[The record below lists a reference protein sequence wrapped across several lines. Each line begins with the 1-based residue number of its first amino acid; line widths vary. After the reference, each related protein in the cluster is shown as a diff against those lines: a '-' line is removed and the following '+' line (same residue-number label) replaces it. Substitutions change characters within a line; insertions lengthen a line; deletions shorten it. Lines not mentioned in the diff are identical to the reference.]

1 MRPDTTRHR
10 MTTVGPL
17 LRTRVLVGLSAA
29 LALLGCT
36 VQSRLPGP
44 NVILDTPM
52 GPVPLDQPAP
62 AAGPA
67 QAASPGQA
75 VNRDGTYAGTAVV
88 LDPDGGLC
96 LKPISIAGVVVRD
109 RSVRFGGFHGTI
121 DANDGLQMVYGRRWI
136 VGQFEGALF
145 QGILWSAPDFI
156 HEPGCSYIVNLQRIG
171 P

>member
-1 MRPDTTRHR
+1 

-17 LRTRVLVGLSAA
+17 LCTRVLVCLSAA

-36 VQSRLPGP
+36 VQSGLPGP
-44 NVILDTPM
+44 NVILGTPM
-52 GPVPLDQPAP
+52 GPVPLNQPAP
-62 AAGPA
+62 AAGTA
-67 QAASPGQA
+67 EAGSPGQA

-96 LKPISIAGVVVRD
+96 LKPISIAGFVVQG
-109 RSVRFGGFHGTI
+109 RSARFGGFHGTI
-121 DANDGLQMVYGRRWI
+121 DASDGLQMVYGRRWI

-156 HEPGCSYIVNLQRIG
+156 RGPGCSYIVNLRRSG